1 MDELVH
7 HCLRELAFDGDL
19 GCHPSRLRDFVAG
32 YYTDS
37 LQQVVDDAYFAFVW
51 SLVVSQPT
59 VRVGTVPDGTTTEV
73 HIAPQQ
79 SQKRKAKSSVDDTPP
94 VTSLALLPDARST
107 TLDELQLKYGD
118 TLRVAVDAET
128 SFAAITGSHNRPPK
142 LTPMVYTALQFITRG
157 REHGISTVDLGKK
170 TGYDQK
176 TCFYLIKQLLELEL
190 VVKLRRGGVGTNF
203 CVHKYFFERS
213 PLWRQIQGEG
223 ASLSK
228 DVRADDGGLDNEGT
242 TISPDGLQTPVQ
254 FDPMD
259 ARHLSSLSL
268 IQSRIVK
275 LLKNCK
281 SYTHPSQ
288 NLLVTLGFSHPTKTD
303 RRFFQ
308 SRLRELIE
316 SRVVERVM
324 LPSTA
329 KSGQGEI
336 PCIRLVHDTSDATNG
351 LNETPATVTREP
363 SMHDVPD
370 RQSSTVKLNI
380 TLHKQIVDL
389 LESAGM
395 KGMTLSEISGALG
408 NFDRRTLELLLTKL
422 EKVPPPTHLSDLG
435 IAQLMETHGRERR
448 WRYFTV
454 ASYRTIIANEKLDD
468 QDGPYS
474 SADFSNVGNFAPLVA
489 EDFYGDTTELN
500 RFMDYAFNRV
510 AKPEDDTEEMAR
522 RSAKSVTPI
531 TLSGSTVRGK
541 KRGREEAGLGI
552 DADIGTGHT
561 PRKRGRPRKHPLE
574 SRQDGPSMAK
584 KIVAPPRESHHSP
597 HDLEESREV
606 LQREGASRE
615 LRDALNGGQVPSL
628 EAPKKRRRPSD
639 DNYVAPEGSSPP
651 RRRDGPSMRPPSP
664 PFTGGQVERPHS
676 QNGVHTTLV
685 GESVIPRTASLE
697 PVSAGKKRKEK
708 SAAPH
713 PRSNVSL
720 LRRENEFLRILEESG
735 GITHPGSKEFLDA
748 HLALLDTLASAGEP
762 TSGLPGIK
770 VDKRTIESTF
780 ESLERRGK
788 VKVLKTAISTT
799 TGAQRP
805 IRIIYFPTVDQS
817 QLDAFLTELGKGPHS
832 APYSAN
838 APSAAGALP
847 GNLKARRPTQP
858 LRQPQP
864 EQRGDN
870 IGHWPKNSGRTD
882 QLFESDDQTI
892 HDVLLTER
900 STIAQLYGFI
910 PGKMTRARELHLA
923 TFQSWPDFPTPAS
936 PTERIMNFSQ
946 YFQGLPVGTY
956 CSLISTVVHDDELS
970 QLLSTEEGRR
980 MPVKDLPQSLQTLL
994 QTGRSRSKERLLE
1007 LFVILHQ
1014 LNLIVPLQPTHSQDQ
1029 PVDSESSNAVPSSFE
1044 PFTGNVSP
1052 ISYRSA
1058 PDFWLFK
1065 HDAPLHLWALSIE
1078 SPPFWKI
1085 VSVRTRSDALSYWGE
1100 LQLACESK
1108 TFAQSATQGS
1118 PSQPITPDPAFARFI
1133 NRDTSWN
1140 RIYDL
1145 SWHQR
1150 QYLKRCISRREGD
1163 SPLRDEESNLDLERI
1178 SWTISAP
1185 LSVVK
1190 DSLEKERVT
1199 RQRELDKASLLT
1211 LENDQDEEHAGEIA
1225 QAKELLAQK
1234 VAGGKMRKER
1244 EWGAILKA
1252 VHPHALEGAA
1262 AIRVARVRKR
1272 YLQSGVSSDKSRWE
1286 DEVRDAI
1293 RDLESAAKRVL
1304 PFAQRAVLARPS
1316 LSLAPVPPAA
1326 PPTGLAT
1333 PLSPAGP
1340 PPLVASQPGKTI
1352 EQLITEQGPAREDAG
1367 IKKRKSKKGK
1377 DASLEDGNGND
1388 DDQTHRRSRF
1398 QWNKDYDEL
1407 AQDASAILR
1416 VRSRETGTRM
1426 DWFALSQIFPAVPKN
1441 SVRQRVASLRE
1452 LQSNE
1457 IYMRR
1462 LEDQWTRLWKQ
1473 YRGTEH
1479 LPDPTP
1485 RNQTNFDLIKH
1496 LQFLRRYVDKNAL
1509 RVGFQ
1514 ETATS
1519 FILPETASA
1528 LQSLWDVNVQQNDN
1542 PTWEFLWD
1550 SRIDSNREKGL
1561 LQIAFTTESHEM
1573 PTSDSNGDREIQ
1585 VAEAALKVVFG
1596 TPSEDYDPSRAANLL
1611 RSVGEEQLVSRARD
1625 NLLSRGVLSKLVK
1638 DPNKPKPGRTLKISE
1653 INQNALGGSIVQDL
1667 FQDAT
1672 TLDTLCRDRDGWRE
1686 WPLSASDGDLAM
1698 LAQMTS
1704 EGLVDF
1710 RVDTADAKAARI
1722 EIDWNSKK
1730 ADDDHIETTIF
1741 ARFESTSDAE
1751 DVTESRVQTPLSEND
1766 VNNAEHGK
1774 TTEGTVACCR
1784 RYSDGLVN
1792 CNSCLNLALGVW
1804 FAQSNA
1810 KEREVCRHVLNTLE
1824 AAGPTGL
1831 DMNTL
1836 VTKSMEQDDLE
1847 CVVSVLESLMDNTIP
1862 LVVRVGHVQPRI
1874 VLSSHSA
1881 LWTAVVNEEP
1891 RINVLPRRW
1900 LNSTGEKVRET
1911 WHAALRA
1918 VIGTVVFRPGITQ
1931 AEIIWRL
1938 RSVYDGAE
1946 VIVALRQLCEDG
1958 FLRRRE
1964 GTNSRVWEVGL
1975 VPVREKQE
1983 KDVYWFL
1990 GDRRWYHAGVAK

>member
-79 SQKRKAKSSVDDTPP
+79 SQKRKAKSSVDGTPP

-223 ASLSK
+223 AGLSK
-228 DVRADDGGLDNEGT
+228 DVRTDEGGLDNEET
-242 TISPDGLQTPVQ
+242 AISPDGFQTPVQ

-281 SYTHPSQ
+281 SHTHPSQ
-288 NLLVTLGFSHPTKTD
+288 NLLVTLGFSNPTKTD

-316 SRVVERVM
+316 SR
-324 LPSTA
+324 
-329 KSGQGEI
+329 GQGEI
-336 PCIRLVHDTSDATNG
+336 PCIRLVPDTSDATNG
-351 LNETPATVTREP
+351 LNESPATVIQEP
-363 SMHDVPD
+363 SMYDVLD
-370 RQSSTVKLNI
+370 RQSSTIKLNI
-380 TLHKQIVDL
+380 TLHRQIVDL
-389 LESAGM
+389 LESAGT

-454 ASYRTIIANEKLDD
+454 ASYRTIITNEKLDD

-489 EDFYGDTTELN
+489 EDFYGDTIELN

-510 AKPEDDTEEMAR
+510 AKPGDDTEEMAR

-531 TLSGSTVRGK
+531 TLPGSTVRGK

-552 DADIGTGHT
+552 DADVGTGHT

-584 KIVAPPRESHHSP
+584 KIVAPPRESRHSP
-597 HDLEESREV
+597 LDLEENREV
-606 LQREGASRE
+606 PQREGASRE
-615 LRDALNGGQVPSL
+615 LRDASNGTQVLSL

-651 RRRDGPSMRPPSP
+651 RRPSMRPPSP
-664 PFTGGQVERPHS
+664 PFTGE

-685 GESVIPRTASLE
+685 EESVIPRTASLE
-697 PVSAGKKRKEK
+697 PASAGKKRKEK

-762 TSGLPGIK
+762 TSGLPGVK

-805 IRIIYFPTVDQS
+805 IRIIYFST
-817 QLDAFLTELGKGPHS
+817 
-832 APYSAN
+832 
-838 APSAAGALP
+838 
-847 GNLKARRPTQP
+847 
-858 LRQPQP
+858 
-864 EQRGDN
+864 RGDN

-923 TFQSWPDFPTPAS
+923 TFQSWPDLPTPAS
-936 PTERIMNFSQ
+936 PTERIMNFSH

-956 CSLISTVVHDDELS
+956 CSLISTVVHNDELS
-970 QLLSTEEGRR
+970 QLLLTEEGRR
-980 MPVKDLPQSLQTLL
+980 TPVKDLPQSLQTLL

-1007 LFVILHQ
+1007 LLIILHQ
-1014 LNLIVPLQPTHSQDQ
+1014 LNLIDQ
-1029 PVDSESSNAVPSSFE
+1029 PIDPESSNAVPSSFE

-1052 ISYRSA
+1052 MSYRSA

-1065 HDAPLHLWALSIE
+1065 PDAPLHLWALSIE

-1150 QYLKRCISRREGD
+1150 QYLKRCTSRREGD
-1163 SPLRDEESNLDLERI
+1163 PPLRDEESNLDLERI

-1190 DSLEKERVT
+1190 DFLEKERVT

-1211 LENDQDEEHAGEIA
+1211 LENDQDEEHAGKIA

-1234 VAGGKMRKER
+1234 VAGEKMRKER

-1304 PFAQRAVLARPS
+1304 PFAQRTVLARPS

-1326 PPTGLAT
+1326 PPAGLAT
-1333 PLSPAGP
+1333 PLSPAGLP
-1340 PPLVASQPGKTI
+1340 PIVASQPGKTI

-1367 IKKRKSKKGK
+1367 SKKRKSKKGK

-1462 LEDQWTRLWKQ
+1462 LEEQWTRLWKQ

-1485 RNQTNFDLIKH
+1485 RNQTNFDLLKH
-1496 LQFLRRYVDKNAL
+1496 LQFLRRFVDKNAL

-1519 FILPETASA
+1519 FSLPETVSA
-1528 LQSLWDVNVQQNDN
+1528 LQSLWDVKVQPNDN

-1573 PTSDSNGDREIQ
+1573 PTSDSHGDREIQ

-1596 TPSEDYDPSRAANLL
+1596 TPSEDYDPPRAANLL
-1611 RSVGEEQLVSRARD
+1611 RSVGEEQLMSRARE

-1710 RVDTADAKAARI
+1710 RVDIADAKAART

-1741 ARFESTSDAE
+1741 ARFESASDAD

-1792 CNSCLNLALGVW
+1792 CNSCLNLALGGW

-1847 CVVSVLESLMDNTIP
+1847 CVVSVLESLMDNAIP
-1862 LVVRVGHVQPRI
+1862 LVIRVGHVQPRI

-1881 LWTAVVNEEP
+1881 PWTVVVNEEP

-1900 LNSTGEKVRET
+1900 LNTTGEKVRET

-1918 VIGTVVFRPGITQ
+1918 VIGTVVFRPGISQ

-1946 VIVALRQLCEDG
+1946 VLAVLRQLCEDG
-1958 FLRRRE
+1958 FLQAKRRKEFADLGSGIGSGEGKTRE
-1964 GTNSRVWEVGL
+1964 RGIL
-1975 VPVREKQE
+1975 VLR
-1983 KDVYWFL
+1983 
-1990 GDRRWYHAGVAK
+1990 